1 MHDNMHMFD
10 DTEPR
15 ELSMT
20 ILITGA
26 RGTVGQAVIARLHA
40 AGVPL
45 RAASA
50 DPALLTVPPGVEIM
64 EVRLG
69 EPETFDAALDGV
81 RQVFLYPEP
90 AGIDAF
96 VKSAQVAGVEH
107 VVLLSS
113 SSVLGPDAETDPL
126 ASHSLLVERAL
137 AASSLT
143 CTFLRPDAF
152 ASNALGWAHQI
163 WQGLPVEHAYPD
175 ASVAPIHPADIADIA
190 VDALTGTGLRGR
202 CITLTG
208 PQVLTFREQLAVL
221 ARVIGRDIPVVEIT
235 HAEAEEQLGRYM
247 PAPFVGS
254 LLAFWAAAS
263 RQPATVAD
271 TTQSLLG
278 TPARTFEQWADENAA
293 AFTPHA
299 SPEEP

>member
-1 MHDNMHMFD
+1 VEQQVNDSPD
-10 DTEPR
+10 V
-15 ELSMT
+15 LV
-20 ILITGA
+20 TGA
-26 RGTVGQAVIARLHA
+26 RGAVGQAVVARLLA
-40 AGVPL
+40 AGLTV

-50 DPALLTVPPGVEIM
+50 DPAGLTVPPGVEVA
-64 EVRLG
+64 ELRLDA
-69 EPETFDAALDGV
+69 PETLDGV
-81 RQVFLYPEP
+81 RQVFLYAEP

-96 VKSAQVAGVEH
+96 VKSARAAGVEH

-113 SSVLGPDAETDPL
+113 SSVHDPDAENNPL
-126 ASHSLLVERAL
+126 AAHHLLVERAL
-137 AASSLT
+137 EAGDLAW
-143 CTFLRPDAF
+143 TFLRPGDF
-152 ASNALGWAHQI
+152 AGNALGWAHRI
-163 WQGLPVEHAYPD
+163 RQGLPVEHAYPD